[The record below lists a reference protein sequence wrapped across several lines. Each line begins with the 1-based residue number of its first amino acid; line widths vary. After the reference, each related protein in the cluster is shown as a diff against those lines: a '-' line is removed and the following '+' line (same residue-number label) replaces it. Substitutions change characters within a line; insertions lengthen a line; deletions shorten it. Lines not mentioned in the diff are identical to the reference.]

1 MKRPPDE
8 VLRTWHRI
16 ISIRGGEVGVEV
28 VYGEVNPCPAQRV
41 RSAGLTRWVGYY
53 QRHHVHM
60 VKPNITIV
68 TMIIFTLA
76 GSVGCGVM
84 VAKVLGGSLSCSRP
98 TLNIIF
104 TCFGGAELI
113 KKVGGSKVSCL
124 RSGKCSVLSL
134 TLRCPREVLLLDHQ
148 VRARCRPGLAGP

>member
-16 ISIRGGEVGVEV
+16 IAIGGGEVGVEV
-28 VYGEVNPCPAQRV
+28 VHREVDPCPAQRV
-41 RSAGLTRWVGYY
+41 RSAGLTRWVGGYY

-84 VAKVLGGSLSCSRP
+84 VAKVLDGSLSCSRP
-98 TLNIIF
+98 TLNII
-104 TCFGGAELI
+104 I
-113 KKVGGSKVSCL
+113 
-124 RSGKCSVLSL
+124 
-134 TLRCPREVLLLDHQ
+134 
-148 VRARCRPGLAGP
+148 